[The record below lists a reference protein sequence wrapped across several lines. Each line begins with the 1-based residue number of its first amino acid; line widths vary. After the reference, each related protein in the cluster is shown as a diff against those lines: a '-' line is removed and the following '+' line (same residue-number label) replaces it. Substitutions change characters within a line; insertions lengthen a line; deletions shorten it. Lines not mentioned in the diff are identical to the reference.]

1 MNFIQKISI
10 YGFII
15 LSTAQST
22 NAADNSH
29 KFQAISVSCI
39 NPIELSSIYIE
50 PSSISTAIDDNSINR
65 EIQLLTERD
74 AQLTAQKAA
83 RAIAIANAQ
92 RNRIL
97 AGTPSGMK
105 RIIAKNHD
113 GSPVSWEQLT
123 IQYPSENDPYEI
135 NKMLEE
141 KSDQFTRDAETY
153 SIEIKAR
160 QRTISKAYD
169 ESYKK
174 RYFN

>member
-1 MNFIQKISI
+1 M
-10 YGFII
+10 
-15 LSTAQST
+15 

-29 KFQAISVSCI
+29 TFQAISVSCI
-39 NPIELSSIYIE
+39 NPIEL
-50 PSSISTAIDDNSINR
+50 SSISTAIDDNSINR

-83 RAIAIANAQ
+83 RVLAIANAQ

-123 IQYPSENDPYEI
+123 IQYPSENDPYKI

-141 KSDQFTRDAETY
+141 KSDEFTRDAETY

-160 QRTISKAYD
+160 QRTISNAYD
-169 ESYKK
+169 ELHKK
-174 RYFN
+174 RDSK

>member
-15 LSTAQST
+15 LSTAQSIH
-22 NAADNSH
+22 AADNSH
-29 KFQAISVSCI
+29 TFQAISVSCI
-39 NPIELSSIYIE
+39 NPIEL
-50 PSSISTAIDDNSINR
+50 SISTAIDDNSINR

-123 IQYPSENDPYEI
+123 IQYPSENDPYKI

-141 KSDQFTRDAETY
+141 KSDEFTRDAETY

-160 QRTISKAYD
+160 QRTISNAYD
-169 ESYKK
+169 ELHKK
-174 RYFN
+174 RDSK